1 MNNIVWYLAHQLY
14 HANCFPGPGI
24 RGEVSAHYC
33 TIMSLNSSIQFT
45 FAINSPT
52 SDNFDKVPFP
62 FVGKS
67 LCKSLSGACF
77 TWVEFERFL
86 EALGGSRGIRWICR
100 LGVIYTEGGVRRSI
114 CSVALQG
121 INEVGES
128 FFTEVDC
135 ARDKK
140 QSSSR

>member
-1 MNNIVWYLAHQLY
+1 MDNIVLYLAYQLY
-14 HANCFPGPGI
+14 HADCFPGPGI
-24 RGEVSAHYC
+24 RGEVSAHDC
-33 TIMSLNSSIQFT
+33 TISSLDSSFQST

-52 SDNFDKVPFP
+52 GDNFDKVPFS

-67 LCKSLSGACF
+67 LCKSLSGTCF
-77 TWVEFERFL
+77 SWVEFERFL
-86 EALGGSRGIRWICR
+86 EALGGSRGIRWICK
-100 LGVIYTEGGVRRSI
+100 LGVIYTEGGVRRGI
-114 CSVALQG
+114 CPVALQG

-140 QSSSR
+140 QSTTR